1 MEIRPILSALLRN
14 KTGAVLVVLQIA
26 ITMAVIVNSLF
37 IINQRIEKMN
47 REPGFDVDNMISFQ
61 SWGFA
66 ADYNH
71 EVSVR
76 EDVAFIGSLPGV
88 IGVTPS
94 RNLPL
99 SNGGSANDYRAT
111 AELEDADGNVL
122 PHVNAN
128 TYYMNEQAIDAL
140 GVELYAGRTFYPEE
154 ITFREPNSS
163 EFPPV
168 VIMTK
173 ALAKRAFGTE
183 DAIGKTLYEYF
194 GAPAQVVGIIE
205 HMQGAWV
212 DWDELDSVLIMPG
225 VTSGPFLRYMIR
237 VEPGRRDE
245 IISVLEEQLP
255 GKNRSRMIRRIKPYT
270 EIVAGA
276 YRRDHSMTILLMSTV
291 FLLVSITSLGIIGLA
306 SFSVRQ
312 RTKQIGTRRA
322 LGATRRDIMRY
333 FMVENWL
340 VTTMGIILGS
350 ALSVGF
356 NVWLVDTYALG
367 KLDLLYIPVGV
378 AALWI
383 LGQLAVLMPAIKASG
398 IAPAIATRTV

>member
-37 IINQRIEKMN
+37 IINQRLEKMN
-47 REPGFDVDNMISFQ
+47 REPGFDVPNMIAFQ

-66 ADYNH
+66 EDYNH

-76 EDVAFIGSLPGV
+76 QDVDFISSIPGV
-88 IGVTPS
+88 LGVTPARS
-94 RNLPL
+94 LPL
-99 SNGGSANDYRAT
+99 SNGGSMNDFRAT
-111 AELEDADGNVL
+111 AEREDAEGNLL
-122 PHVNAN
+122 PSVNAN
-128 TYYMNEQAIDAL
+128 TYYMNEQAIEAL
-140 GVELYAGRTFYPEE
+140 GVELAAGRTFYPEE
-154 ITFREPNSS
+154 ITFREQNSA
-163 EFPPV
+163 EYPPV

-173 ALAKRAFGTE
+173 ALAKQTFETE
-183 DAIGKTLYEYF
+183 DALGMTLYDFY
-194 GAPAQVVGIIE
+194 GQPAEVVGLIE

-225 VTSGPFLRYMIR
+225 VAFGPFLRYMVR

-255 GKNRSRMIRRIKPYT
+255 GINRSRMIRRIEPYT
-270 EIVAGA
+270 DIVARA

-306 SFSVRQ
+306 SFTVRE

-322 LGATRRDIMRY
+322 IGATRRDIIRY
-333 FMVENWL
+333 FMIENWL
-340 VTTMGIILGS
+340 VTTMGIVLGS
-350 ALSVGF
+350 GLAVGF
-356 NVWLVDTYALG
+356 NIWLVDTYALE

-378 AALWI
+378 VALWI

>member
-37 IINQRIEKMN
+37 IINQRLEKMN
-47 REPGFDVDNMISFQ
+47 REPGFDVENMIAFQ

-66 ADYNH
+66 ESYDH
-71 EVSVR
+71 ETAVR
-76 EDVAFIGSLPGV
+76 QDVEFISSLPGV

-94 RNLPL
+94 RSLPL
-99 SNGGSANDYRAT
+99 SNGGSMNEFRAT
-111 AELEDADGNVL
+111 ADEVDADGNAL
-122 PHVNAN
+122 PSVDVN
-128 TYYMNEQAIDAL
+128 YYYLNDQAIEAL
-140 GVELYAGRTFYPEE
+140 GVELAAGRSFYPEE
-154 ITFREPNSS
+154 INFREQNSS
-163 EFPPV
+163 DYVPV

-183 DAIGKTLYEYF
+183 DALGKTFYNFYGE
-194 GAPAQVVGIIE
+194 PAEVVGLIE

-212 DWDELDSVLIMPG
+212 DWHELDSVLLMPG
-225 VTSGPFLRYMIR
+225 VVAGPFLRYMVR

-255 GKNRSRMIRRIKPYT
+255 AVNPSRMVRRIEPYT
-270 EIVAGA
+270 DIVARA

-322 LGATRRDIMRY
+322 VGATRRDIMRY

-350 ALSVGF
+350 GLAVGF
-356 NVWLVDTYALG
+356 NVWLVDTYALA

-378 AALWI
+378 VALWV